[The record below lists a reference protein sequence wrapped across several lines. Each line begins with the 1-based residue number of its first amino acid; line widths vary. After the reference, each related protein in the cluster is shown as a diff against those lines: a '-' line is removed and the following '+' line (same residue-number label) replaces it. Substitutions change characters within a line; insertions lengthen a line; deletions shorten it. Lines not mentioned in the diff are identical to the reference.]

1 MLPPPVVEILAGLGR
16 VSASLV
22 LFGTPLIA
30 LFSLRRGSA
39 RHLLAPVAVACLLVG
54 PFMVLEFVNRR
65 GYAEAF
71 PLQLFGMMWL
81 MAFCFAFIFIPTTRN
96 LMPGRTGS
104 VKPLVGLPG
113 LAALFLL
120 AWGWI
125 TLVSDQMSCF
135 LGVPVCD

>member
-1 MLPPPVVEILAGLGR
+1 MPPSFVEILAGFGR
-16 VSASLV
+16 VAASLV

-30 LFSLRRGSA
+30 LFSLRRGLA
-39 RHLLAPVAVACLLVG
+39 RHLLAPVVAACLLVG
-54 PFMVLEFVNRR
+54 PFMLLEYVNRR

-104 VKPLVGLPG
+104 VNPLIVLPG
-113 LAALFLL
+113 LASLILL

-125 TLVSDQMSCF
+125 ALVSDQIPCF

>member
-1 MLPPPVVEILAGLGR
+1 MPPSVVEILAGVGR
-16 VSASLV
+16 VSAPLV
-22 LFGTPLIA
+22 LCGTPPIA
-30 LFSLRRGSA
+30 LFSLRRNSA
-39 RHLLAPVAVACLLVG
+39 RHLLAPAVVACLLVG
-54 PFMVLEFVNRR
+54 PFMILEFVNRR

-81 MAFCFAFIFIPTTRN
+81 MAFCYAFIFIPTTRN

-104 VKPLVGLPG
+104 VNPLIVLPG
-113 LAALFLL
+113 LASLFLL

-125 TLVSDQMSCF
+125 ALVSDQMPCF